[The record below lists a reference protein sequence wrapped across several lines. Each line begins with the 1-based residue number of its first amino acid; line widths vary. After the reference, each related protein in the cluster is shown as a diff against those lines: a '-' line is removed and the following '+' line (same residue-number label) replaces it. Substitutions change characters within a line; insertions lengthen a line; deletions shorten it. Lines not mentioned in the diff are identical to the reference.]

1 VSETMLDEIRLAAEA
16 LEAAGEDIESG
27 ERDGSYKALL
37 EEFTTTYAPGYEPE
51 NQPGNLEEFREELY
65 TAEFNAIFNY
75 MEEAEVVFE

>member
-1 VSETMLDEIRLAAEA
+1 MSETMLDEIRLAAEA

-37 EEFTTTYAPGYEPE
+37 EEFTTTYAPDYEPE

-65 TAEFNAIFNY
+65 TAEFNAIFEY
-75 MEEAEVVFE
+75 LEEAEVVFE